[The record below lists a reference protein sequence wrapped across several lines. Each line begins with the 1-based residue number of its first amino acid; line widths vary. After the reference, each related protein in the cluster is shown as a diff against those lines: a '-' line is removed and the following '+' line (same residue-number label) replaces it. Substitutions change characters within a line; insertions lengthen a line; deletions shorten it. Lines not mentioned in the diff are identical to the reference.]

1 MEQCRQCGGGP
12 VQGGW
17 CRSCGAPAAGSPAA
31 GSPAA
36 GPPAA
41 GPSGGTTGPPRDAAR
56 PAPTAVAVRG
66 RAQAMPVLLWAAIG
80 ALALAAVLSLVPV
93 LGSLSATGAL
103 STSELEVLA
112 STAGSSAPALGL
124 VGTVWFALAGWFVAL
139 GSRPARAFV
148 LVGAAIGLAAL
159 VNGLLVATLASA
171 ALLVIAA
178 AVVLVVVPD
187 ARAWFA
193 GPYARPV
200 RSPVSLLLAR
210 TAVISAAIL
219 AAMGTLVTGV
229 LGLIAVVGGLAAA
242 AGAARSELG
251 SALGGLLGVIGG
263 FALVL
268 ALLLGGL
275 AGLLVWATTALG
287 RRSRAARMVVTVLA
301 GLVALG
307 SLLALDAT
315 TLPGLVLA
323 AIVVGALWVPD
334 DARHHFGDAPL
345 PAVSR
350 GLDRLHATVSAP
362 REAPASSS
370 GRPGTGWHESSG
382 TTAASQWPPPPPPE
396 TGQTWA
402 HREPD
407 ERTWGRDA
415 APDAVCALCGTPA
428 PPGST
433 FCGNCGSR
441 V

>member
-17 CRSCGAPAAGSPAA
+17 CRSCGAPAAVSPV
-31 GSPAA
+31 GGPPIA
-36 GPPAA
+36 GPP
-41 GPSGGTTGPPRDAAR
+41 GVTTGPPQHAAR
-56 PAPTAVAVRG
+56 PAPTALAVRG

-80 ALALAAVLSLVPV
+80 ALALAAVLCLVTVLESLTT
-93 LGSLSATGAL
+93 SGAL
-103 STSELEVLA
+103 STAELQVLA
-112 STAGSSAPALGL
+112 STAGQAAPALGL
-124 VGTVWFALAGWFVAL
+124 VGTVWFSLAAWFVAL

-148 LVGAAIGLAAL
+148 LVGAAIGTAAL
-159 VNGLLVATLASA
+159 LNGLLVGTLASA
-171 ALLVIAA
+171 ALLVLAA

-200 RSPVSLLLAR
+200 RGPVSLLVAR
-210 TAVISAAIL
+210 TAVITAAIL

-275 AGLLVWATTALG
+275 TGLLVWATAALG
-287 RRSRAARMVVTVLA
+287 RRSRPARVVVTVLA

-323 AIVVGALWVPD
+323 AVVVGALWVPD

-345 PAVSR
+345 PAVAR

-370 GRPGTGWHESSG
+370 GWH
-382 TTAASQWPPPPPPE
+382 AASQWPPPAPPE
-396 TGQTWA
+396 TGQAWQA
-402 HREPD
+402 PRREPD
-407 ERTWGRDA
+407 ERAWSREA
-415 APDAVCALCGTPA
+415 APDAVCALCGTAA

>member
-17 CRSCGAPAAGSPAA
+17 CRSCG
-31 GSPAA
+31 SPAA
-36 GPPAA
+36 GPP
-41 GPSGGTTGPPRDAAR
+41 GPSGAR
-56 PAPTAVAVRG
+56 PAPTALAARG

-80 ALALAAVLSLVPV
+80 ALALAAVLCLVTL
-93 LGSLSATGAL
+93 LGSLTTSGAL
-103 STSELEVLA
+103 STAELQVLA
-112 STAGSSAPALGL
+112 STAGQAAPVLGL
-124 VGTVWFALAGWFVAL
+124 VGTVWFGLAAWFVAL

-148 LVGAAIGLAAL
+148 VVGAAIGTAAL

-171 ALLVIAA
+171 ALLVLAA

-193 GPYARPV
+193 GPHARTL

-210 TAVISAAIL
+210 TAVIAA
-219 AAMGTLVTGV
+219 AVASAMGALVTGG

-275 AGLLVWATTALG
+275 TALLVWATTALG
-287 RRSRAARMVVTVLA
+287 RGSRAARVVVTVLA

-323 AIVVGALWVPD
+323 AVVVGALWVPD
-334 DARHHFGDAPL
+334 DARRHFGDAPL
-345 PAVSR
+345 PAVAR

-362 REAPASSS
+362 RDPAPSSS
-370 GRPGTGWHESSG
+370 GWGSSSG
-382 TTAASQWPPPPPPE
+382 WPPPAPPE
-396 TGQTWA
+396 TRQTGQATSA
-402 HREPD
+402 QD
-407 ERTWGRDA
+407 ERTWGRGA
-415 APDAVCALCGTPA
+415 APSAVCALCGTPA

>member
-17 CRSCGAPAAGSPAA
+17 CRSCGAPAAGPLI
-31 GSPAA
+31 A
-36 GPPAA
+36 GPPGAA
-41 GPSGGTTGPPRDAAR
+41 TGPPRDAAR
-56 PAPTAVAVRG
+56 PAPTALAVRG

-80 ALALAAVLSLVPV
+80 ALALAAVLCLVTV

-159 VNGLLVATLASA
+159 LNGLLVPTLASA

-200 RSPVSLLLAR
+200 RSPVSLLVAR

-219 AAMGTLVTGV
+219 AAMGTLVSGV

-287 RRSRAARMVVTVLA
+287 RRSRAARVVVTVLA

-307 SLLALDAT
+307 WLLALDAT

-323 AIVVGALWVPD
+323 AVVVGALWVPD

-345 PAVSR
+345 PAVAR

-362 REAPASSS
+362 RDVPASSS
-370 GRPGTGWHESSG
+370 GWPDTSTHR
-382 TTAASQWPPPPPPE
+382 PPPPPSE
-396 TGQTWA
+396 TGQAWQA
-402 HREPD
+402 PREPE
-407 ERTWGRDA
+407 ERAWSREA